1 MISSVEVI
9 AQMVCS
15 SLLEDKFGVVQRDLT
30 MILTNLVKLDNELNR
45 NKLQEIVFQQNVLRQ
60 TVKAALYKI
69 SIKFGPHLN
78 DISLP
83 GNVAQ
88 KMKNYSKLLEV

>member
-1 MISSVEVI
+1 
-9 AQMVCS
+9 MVCS

-30 MILTNLVKLDNELNR
+30 MILTNLVKLDNELSR

-83 GNVAQ
+83 SNVAQ